1 MELCDATLK
10 AENVTFSA
18 HRVVLAGNSP
28 YLKNIFLSQTA
39 EALSQEVILPNDVQS
54 KTVRLM
60 LDYFY
65 CGKMR
70 GDEEVCFEMM
80 PLACHFQVRDFLF
93 IT

>member
-1 MELCDATLK
+1 MEFCDATLK

-28 YLKNIFLSQTA
+28 YLKNIFLSQNA
-39 EALSQEVILPNDVQS
+39 EALSLEVILPNDVRS

-65 CGKMR
+65 M
-70 GDEEVCFEMM
+70 VIF
-80 PLACHFQVRDFLF
+80 LAKFSILYLIIHGTTVE
-93 IT
+93 T